1 MEKIYFNH
9 SLLIDSSDSL
19 VVNLLVEIV
28 ELKNSL
34 GSVPLY
40 VYQGFWNLGI
50 QSGTLLSFLAK
61 RDNQDGAKVII
72 LSLMHNGPY
81 FHDSSTIQYL
91 IITPGV
97 PKSCFAR
104 DLMNIC
110 YHDNQQQV
118 LSLADEKVL
127 TSPKYTISAGSQS
140 IDIINLIGREKLLH
154 YLERRLVF
162 KNIDTVFQEIIQSHP
177 TIEILLPARKSAM
190 KHNFKGMFY
199 EVYKAITALESEM
212 VLLIDETPDQQRID
226 AFCQKTGF
234 EISRESP
241 ELLRNPKYRKHREF
255 TPGTKGK
262 TLFDWHIKIGRETRI
277 HYFIDKEEKKIYIY
291 HCGKHLPVPSY
302 QS

>member
-9 SLLIDSSDSL
+9 SLLINSSDSL
-19 VVNLLVEIV
+19 LVNLLVEIV

-34 GSVPLY
+34 GSIPLY
-40 VYQGFWNLGI
+40 VYQGFWDLRI
-50 QSGTLLSFLAK
+50 QSGTLRSFLAK
-61 RDNQDGAKVII
+61 RDNQDRAKVII
-72 LSLMHNGPY
+72 LSLMQNGPY

-91 IITPGV
+91 IITPEV
-97 PKSCFAR
+97 PKSCFAS

-127 TSPKYTISAGSQS
+127 THPKYTTSTGSRA
-140 IDIINLIGREKLLH
+140 IDIINLIGKEKLLH

-162 KNIDTVFQEIIQSHP
+162 NNIEKVFQAIMQSHP
-177 TIEILLPARKSAM
+177 NIEILLPARKSAK

-212 VLLIDETPDQQRID
+212 ALLIDETPDQQRID
-226 AFCQKTGF
+226 AFSQKTGF

-241 ELLRNPKYRKHREF
+241 GLLRNPKYRKHREF
-255 TPGTKGK
+255 TIASKGK
-262 TLFDWHIKIGRETRI
+262 KLFDWHIKIGNEIRI
-277 HYFIDKEEKKIYIY
+277 HYFIDKEEKKIYIC